1 MARLST
7 GQLPAC
13 APRMRTKITVS
24 SPISRKKKIVTSCVS
39 KINFLLQLYF
49 IINSL
54 MCLSEARSIFIM
66 LFFQE
71 LGSSKEL
78 GGDREGRPHAWL
90 WPISSPSE
98 TAVAELEGR
107 VLALWGAVWP
117 FWFFV
122 NEMWIVA
129 SRLRFIPAF
138 AGVIVPSLSWTFY
151 FISLFF

>member
-13 APRMRTKITVS
+13 APRMRTKITMFPPP
-24 SPISRKKKIVTSCVS
+24 SPGKKKIVTSCVS

-54 MCLSEARSIFIM
+54 MCLSEARSIFIT
-66 LFFQE
+66 LFFLE
-71 LGSSKEL
+71 LGSSREL
-78 GGDREGRPHAWL
+78 GGGREGRPHAWL

-98 TAVAELEGR
+98 TPVAELEGR
-107 VLALWGAVWP
+107 VLALWGTFWP

-129 SRLRFIPAF
+129 SGFRFIPAF
-138 AGVIVPSLSWTFY
+138 AGVIVSSLSWTF
-151 FISLFF
+151 SLFF